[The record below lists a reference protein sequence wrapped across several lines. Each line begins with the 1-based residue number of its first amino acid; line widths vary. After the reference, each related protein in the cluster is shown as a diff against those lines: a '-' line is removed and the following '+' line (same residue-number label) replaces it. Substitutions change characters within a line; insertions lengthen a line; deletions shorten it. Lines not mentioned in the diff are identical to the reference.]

1 MTDRAFR
8 SFCASDAE
16 SCLAL
21 FDDNCPEYFAPNER
35 DDFHAFLKDGPVGYE
50 VCELDNM
57 IVGAFGLI
65 DQGEQGYSLNWIMI
79 APTAHGLGIGSA
91 MLQRAVAR
99 ARHSGLAEFSIAAS
113 HKSAPFFARF
123 GASEIATFKD
133 GWGPGMDRVNMRLV
147 L

>member
-8 SFCASDAE
+8 SFDASDAE

-35 DDFHAFLKDGPVGYE
+35 DDLHAFLNGGPVDYE

-57 IVGAFGLI
+57 VVGAFGLI

-79 APTAHGLGIGSA
+79 APTVHGRGIGSA
-91 MLQRAVAR
+91 MMQRAVDR
-99 ARHSGLAEFSIAAS
+99 ARHLGLSEFSIAAS

-123 GASEIATFKD
+123 GATEIEILKD